1 MNKNP
6 LNAYHQTKV
15 KTAGQGRL
23 IVMLYDEAIK
33 QLDKAE
39 AEMTSPS
46 RKLDIVHNSIVK
58 AQDVITELM
67 ASLDFDKGGD
77 IARNLYSLYTFFNQQ
92 LMEANIQKKPGNL
105 KDIRNMLVELRDA
118 WAAIEGK
125 TQQSGNGSPM
135 GVNIAG

>member
-1 MNKNP
+1 MNRNP
-6 LNAYHQTKV
+6 LNAYHQTRV

-33 QLDKAE
+33 QMDKAE
-39 AEMTSPS
+39 KEMAGPSP
-46 RKLDIVHNSIVK
+46 KLDSVHNSIVK

-67 ASLDFDKGGD
+67 ASLDFEKGGE

-92 LMEANIQKKPGNL
+92 LMEANIQKKPGHL

-125 TQQSGNGSPM
+125 TQQNGNTDPL

>member
-39 AEMTSPS
+39 AEMASPS
-46 RKLDIVHNSIVK
+46 KKLDVVHNSIVK

-125 TQQSGNGSPM
+125 TQQSGNGSPI